1 MIIYLNGQDIGSL
14 SLGLV
19 SPDISIEHISCSPEE
34 YLKSLDEFLRA
45 HALTLDVIEAFVVVR
60 GPGSPTALRSSLA
73 LVNTLAFAKGIKLYG
88 IEKAK
93 DEADEDALIRWR
105 SQNVTSESEEM
116 LTPIYDRE
124 VQITAPTRDALK
136 RTL

>member
-19 SPDISIEHISCSPEE
+19 SPDISVEHIACSPEDYLKVLDE
-34 YLKSLDEFLRA
+34 YLRA
-45 HALTLDVIEAFVVVR
+45 QAITLDAIEAFVVVR

-105 SQNVTSESEEM
+105 SQNATSKSEEI
-116 LTPIYDRE
+116 LTPLYDRE

>member
-19 SPDISIEHISCSPEE
+19 SPDISVEHITCSPEE
-34 YLKSLDEFLRA
+34 YLKTLDEYLRA
-45 HALTLDVIEAFVVVR
+45 HALTLDTIEAFVVVR

-88 IEKAK
+88 IEKVK

-105 SQNVTSESEEM
+105 SQNVTSTSEEIV
-116 LTPIYDRE
+116 TPLYDRE

>member
-1 MIIYLNGQDIGSL
+1 MIIYLNGQDIGGL
-14 SLGLV
+14 SIGRF
-19 SPDISIEHISCSPEE
+19 SPDISVEHFVCSPEE
-34 YLKSLDEFLRA
+34 YLKTLDEYLRVQS
-45 HALTLDVIEAFVVVR
+45 LPVEEIEGFVVVR

-73 LVNTLAFAKGIKLYG
+73 LANTFALAKGVALYG

-93 DEADEDALIRWR
+93 DEADEDTLLRVKGQISAL
-105 SQNVTSESEEM
+105 SPEEI